1 MKIRLYILYIMNKI
15 TVTTENRSTVLHH
28 LLLLD
33 MSRKTKF
40 FFVLMEGVQL
50 HHDQVL
56 VLEDRTF
63 HCKVLSRQK
72 FNILANFNLVLSTSF
87 MVI

>member
-1 MKIRLYILYIMNKI
+1 MRKHSLQYINYLTLIG
-15 TVTTENRSTVLHH
+15 
-28 LLLLD
+28 
-33 MSRKTKF
+33 
-40 FFVLMEGVQL
+40 GVQL

-87 MVI
+87 MVTWNLLKNVRRFGG

>member
-1 MKIRLYILYIMNKI
+1 MRKHSLQYISYLTFI
-15 TVTTENRSTVLHH
+15 V
-28 LLLLD
+28 
-33 MSRKTKF
+33 
-40 FFVLMEGVQL
+40 GVQL

-56 VLEDRTF
+56 VLEDRAF

-87 MVI
+87 MVTWSLLKNVQRFGG

>member
-1 MKIRLYILYIMNKI
+1 MRKHSLQYINDLTFIG
-15 TVTTENRSTVLHH
+15 
-28 LLLLD
+28 
-33 MSRKTKF
+33 
-40 FFVLMEGVQL
+40 GVQL

-87 MVI
+87 MVIWSLLKNFQRFGG

>member
-33 MSRKTKF
+33 MSRKTKS

-63 HCKVLSRQK
+63 HCRVLSRLYRNSN
-72 FNILANFNLVLSTSF
+72 FNILANFNLVLSTS
-87 MVI
+87 